1 MRSTVPLVNEHQST
15 TADHQDVGD
24 VGVLDIGG
32 TWIRGA
38 RMSSNGEILARAL
51 RETPGG
57 TDPASV
63 VDACVA
69 ALAEAG
75 TLAED
80 APVRRIGVSVTGPV
94 DPGTGTLFTPPNT
107 DANFAGLELGAR
119 LREATGLPVAVEKD
133 TNAAALAE
141 HAHGAARQVE
151 DFVYLTLSTGVGG
164 AVMLSGQLLYGCTGT
179 AGEIG
184 HMSLDPAGPRCG
196 CGRAGCLE
204 AYASGPAL
212 ARRAAEFATDA
223 EGSPAN
229 GPLREYIRAGG
240 EVTGAEVDHFAGLGD
255 RAALRALDD
264 ARRALCSA
272 CVDLVNVFNPRLIVV
287 GGSVAAHHA
296 DWLEDASRAIRTAA
310 LSPSS
315 DACTVV
321 PARLGDDVSLIG
333 ASLLSRR

>member
-1 MRSTVPLVNEHQST
+1 MDSASPLVNKHQIAAFS
-15 TADHQDVGD
+15 ARD

-38 RMSSNGEILARAL
+38 RVSRRGQILTRAR
-51 RETPGG
+51 RKTPGG
-57 TDPASV
+57 PDPSSV
-63 VDACVA
+63 VTTCVRTLEDAG
-69 ALAEAG
+69 ALLEY
-75 TLAED
+75 

-94 DPGTGTLFTPPNT
+94 DPRTGTLFTPPNT
-107 DANFAGLELGAR
+107 DSNFAGLELGAR
-119 LREATGLPVAVEKD
+119 LHEATGLTIAVDKD

-141 HAHGAARQVE
+141 NARGAAQHVS
-151 DFVYLTLSTGVGG
+151 DFIYLTLSTGVGG
-164 AVMLSGQLLYGCTGT
+164 AAVVDGRLLYGSTGT
-179 AGEIG
+179 AGELG

-196 CGRAGCLE
+196 CGRKGCLE

-212 ARRAAEFATDA
+212 ARRAAEFAADVA
-223 EGSPAN
+223 
-229 GPLREYIRAGG
+229 GPLQEHLAAGR
-240 EVTGAEVDHFAGLGD
+240 EVTGADISHFAELGD
-255 RAALRALDD
+255 HAALRALDD
-264 ARRALCSA
+264 ARCALSSA

-296 DWLEDASRAIRTAA
+296 EWLGAASRAIRTAA